1 MAVIAAV
8 AGSAGGAD
16 GSRVGSAT
24 AVTTASGLGEGERDL
39 ADPFLKT
46 IAIFQS

>member
-1 MAVIAAV
+1 MVAMVAV
-8 AGSAGGAD
+8 AGSAGLAV

-24 AVTTASGLGEGERDL
+24 AVTIASGLGEGERDL

-46 IAIFQS
+46 IAIF